1 MSYAGGILC
10 ELEEFLQP
18 SEGAAWRSVGAVVFS
33 GVFLVVLELL
43 FRLEWTCPRSAYF
56 LGCAW

>member
-18 SEGAAWRSVGAVVFS
+18 SEGAARRSGGAVVFS

-43 FRLEWTCPRSAYF
+43 FRLEWT
-56 LGCAW
+56 